1 MTSTSRFSFAAA
13 LPFALFLTAISLP
26 AAAQMSQSPALAISK
41 ENRTLTISA
50 TEHAEADAE
59 VADLS
64 VGYTVYGATLQA
76 AYKAASES
84 SNGIVKAM
92 LDAGATKAE
101 MQSRAQQVARLND
114 YEQKQQKG
122 AKFRVSQT
130 WTVSTEPGKAAVV
143 LDAAV
148 QAGANQSGDIT
159 WRMKSNLALDEEAL
173 RKATEHAKAMAMTMA
188 QSLGATLG
196 KPVYATNN
204 VTQTVVRP
212 MYAMRAMSVQ
222 AEANGPAPLAISPE
236 RVQSEATVQIVFA
249 IE

>member
-1 MTSTSRFSFAAA
+1 MRTPHFPLALLRASLLLAFPVAFAV
-13 LPFALFLTAISLP
+13 P
-26 AAAQMSQSPALAISK
+26 AHSQMNESPSLAINK
-41 ENRTLTISA
+41 DNRTLTISA
-50 TEHAEADAE
+50 TDHAEADAE

-101 MQSRAQQVARLND
+101 IQSRAQQVARLND

-130 WTVSTEPGKAAVV
+130 WTVSTEPGKAAVI

-173 RKATEHAKAMAMTMA
+173 RKATEHAKALAMTMA

-212 MYAMRAMSVQ
+212 VFAMRAM
-222 AEANGPAPLAISPE
+222 AEDKVGAPAPLDIEAE
-236 RVQSEATVQIVFA
+236 RVQSNATVQIVFA